1 VSDNVILMKS
11 AIHHSNPTPAE
22 STSQPAAGSAIS
34 LTRWQFRRLEEA
46 WWGIEPALE
55 LVRTG
60 EVDDSR
66 AIYYMLRPFI
76 RELGEVVMEID
87 DSLEERDG

>member
-1 VSDNVILMKS
+1 
-11 AIHHSNPTPAE
+11 
-22 STSQPAAGSAIS
+22 
-34 LTRWQFRRLEEA
+34 
-46 WWGIEPALE
+46 LE

-60 EVDDSR
+60 EVDDSQ

-87 DSLEERDG
+87 DSLEETDG